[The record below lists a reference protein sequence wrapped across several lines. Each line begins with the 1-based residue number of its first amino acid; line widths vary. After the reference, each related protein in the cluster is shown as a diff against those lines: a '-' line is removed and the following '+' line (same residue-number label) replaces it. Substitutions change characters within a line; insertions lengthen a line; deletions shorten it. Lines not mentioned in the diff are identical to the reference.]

1 MMAVPESEE
10 VGFKHIGLSGSD
22 YDASLPIKKRRFPV
36 IQPPPFPSKDISPDG
51 NLTKT
56 EQLCPPKGLS
66 LFHTNED
73 LMKSER
79 PSLSVTIV
87 SSSSEITIQ
96 NDIGITGVKF
106 QEPSLGGRACFHSYV
121 EREHKSLIT
130 EKHTVH
136 ALTEIRVG
144 LELSSTNLNSDLLAA
159 NNEEE
164 IDVKVEYG
172 GCASDDR
179 RVQLPVVHA
188 DTIVSTCRC
197 LTEMVITDVPSGNLT
212 PSDQG
217 DHLHLSLS
225 SSNLRGMQFDD
236 LNGALKVV
244 KPEPFA
250 EGSKLEFRSDK
261 DNGLGL
267 SDGAAMKHELD
278 DQYSLEIPNTKLPQD
293 KCVCSGRLV
302 NSETMDVCKRGFRFQ
317 RFQLFGYKLS
327 VVEDENQNIPQQHP
341 LKVVNEQYAS
351 LQGGE
356 GSSVS
361 NEEKISISAYSLED
375 SYSSEYESDGKR
387 DVNEAMN
394 ALDNDIEEDYEDGE
408 CDAENVKPVDF
419 VQNDDLA
426 LPNVKSL
433 NNDDATNDSSQPA
446 EIASCAGQR
455 SRQILDDETPLCD
468 IPSRRR
474 SPDIREGRRRCIREP
489 GSKLVGLRHGET
501 STRTFEDETMDPIYA
516 HPQPPFEVDR
526 PPFIQDQRNFPIQS
540 KSFPRV
546 DSRSPGR
553 FRGRPPGQ
561 WFPSKRKS
569 DRFFGHSEMACRSPT
584 GYGMRSPYQSPPIDR
599 DLPIQRRGFL
609 VSPLPWRFEDM
620 DPQDRIEGGEYFD
633 GSVEPTCDGNGDDR
647 RRFHERYEHQRH
659 EHRYPLQPQCNNP
672 DVFLSPSS
680 IWVNAIVDL
689 GFSCYCLDS
698 IVSFSRYRQTYK
710 RVLDLRFEF
719 ESDSWEVSENLVLE

>member
-56 EQLCPPKGLS
+56 EQLSPPKGLS

-164 IDVKVEYG
+164 IVVKVEYG

-197 LTEMVITDVPSGNLT
+197 LTEMVITDIPSGNLT

-302 NSETMDVCKRGFRFQ
+302 NSETTD
-317 RFQLFGYKLS
+317 
-327 VVEDENQNIPQQHP
+327 NIPQQHP

-351 LQGGE
+351 LQG
-356 GSSVS
+356 
-361 NEEKISISAYSLED
+361 
-375 SYSSEYESDGKR
+375 DGKR

-408 CDAENVKPVDF
+408 NTSRVCLSKANKAIKATENVKPVDF

-433 NNDDATNDSSQPA
+433 NNDDATDDSSQPA
-446 EIASCAGQR
+446 EIASW
-455 SRQILDDETPLCD
+455 L
-468 IPSRRR
+468 
-474 SPDIREGRRRCIREP
+474 IRD
-489 GSKLVGLRHGET
+489 KLLHLLVK
-501 STRTFEDETMDPIYA
+501 
-516 HPQPPFEVDR
+516 
-526 PPFIQDQRNFPIQS
+526 QDLI
-540 KSFPRV
+540 
-546 DSRSPGR
+546 
-553 FRGRPPGQ
+553 
-561 WFPSKRKS
+561 
-569 DRFFGHSEMACRSPT
+569 
-584 GYGMRSPYQSPPIDR
+584 
-599 DLPIQRRGFL
+599 
-609 VSPLPWRFEDM
+609 
-620 DPQDRIEGGEYFD
+620 
-633 GSVEPTCDGNGDDR
+633 
-647 RRFHERYEHQRH
+647 
-659 EHRYPLQPQCNNP
+659 
-672 DVFLSPSS
+672 
-680 IWVNAIVDL
+680 
-689 GFSCYCLDS
+689 
-698 IVSFSRYRQTYK
+698 
-710 RVLDLRFEF
+710 
-719 ESDSWEVSENLVLE
+719 